1 MPFNLANVSQNGKP
15 QTGICVHFFLPAI
28 YRVLNK
34 GTLTVR
40 QRGRILCGWPLC
52 MIIITKATESKPKK
66 QLQLESELISPCNSC
81 TGFLCM
87 CVFGCVWLFSTPWT
101 VPPDSSVHEVFQ
113 VRIFPSQGLNPHLFH
128 LLHWQVGSLP
138 LSPHG
143 KPSQQQVPVSVC
155 LGYQN

>member
-40 QRGRILCGWPLC
+40 QRGRILWGWPLC

-113 VRIFPSQGLNPHLFH
+113 VRILDWVIISSSRGSSLLRDWTLISFISCIGRWVLYQLSQACF
-128 LLHWQVGSLP
+128 
-138 LSPHG
+138 
-143 KPSQQQVPVSVC
+143 KKK
-155 LGYQN
+155 